1 MIRLLT
7 KLFVKNAED
16 VENPTVRSAYG
27 TLVSV
32 TCILLNLLLS
42 AVKFLAGTLSGSIA
56 IRADAVNNLSDAGS
70 SLVSLISFK
79 ISAKPADRDHP
90 FGHARIEY
98 VASMIVSFIIL
109 TIGFELFRTSVEKIF
124 DPQPTS
130 LSPVAVIILAV
141 SVIVK
146 LWISLF
152 NRSIGKKI
160 NSSVIKATSLDSL
173 SDAVATSVVLISI
186 GASSSANSVFG
197 NSFSKARLL
206 ISEKIPAF
214 IIFVAVCPSVVQ

>member
-98 VASMIVSFIIL
+98 VASMIVSFLIL
-109 TIGFELFRTSVEKIF
+109 LIGWELLSGSVTKILHPTETIFSWVSVG
-124 DPQPTS
+124 
-130 LSPVAVIILAV
+130 VLAV
-141 SVIVK
+141 SVLVK
-146 LWISLF
+146 LWLCLF
-152 NRSIGKKI
+152 NR
-160 NSSVIKATSLDSL
+160 
-173 SDAVATSVVLISI
+173 
-186 GASSSANSVFG
+186 
-197 NSFSKARLL
+197 R
-206 ISEKIPAF
+206 
-214 IIFVAVCPSVVQ
+214 